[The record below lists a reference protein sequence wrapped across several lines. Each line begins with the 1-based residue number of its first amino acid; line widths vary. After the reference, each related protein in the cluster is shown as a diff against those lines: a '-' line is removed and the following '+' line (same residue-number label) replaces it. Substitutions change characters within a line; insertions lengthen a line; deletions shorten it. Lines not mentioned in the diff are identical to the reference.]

1 MNNHILHFEC
11 FAGISGDMCLA
22 ALLTLGVPEAHLRQ
36 ELAKLGIEDEYEL
49 QISASQKHG
58 IHGLRVDV
66 NVVGQAHHHDHDHDH
81 DHQHEHDHHHEHAH
95 QRDYRRIRDM
105 IGQSSLSQPVQ
116 QRALKIFE
124 TVALAEAKIHAM
136 PVETVHFHEVG
147 ATDSIVDIVG
157 AAIGIEYLI
166 AEKGVT
172 RIICSALELGSGQVK
187 CAHGTYPVP
196 APATAEILQGV
207 PFSRGAVDGEA
218 TTPTGA
224 AILKACVDEF
234 VDQVQGVSLETVY
247 GIGHRD
253 ADIPNVLRVQLIAPK
268 AQQDATQ
275 FAHVKIEANIDD
287 MSPEAFE
294 PLVARL
300 FEAGASDVFMQPIMM
315 KKSRPAQMV
324 SILCKKDIATQLGE
338 IVLNHSSTIGLRM
351 TPFGKMVLSRHM
363 VSVPTSLGNVSAK
376 VVIQPDGARR
386 FKSEHDEIASLAQ
399 QTGESYLSV
408 KRRIDGEIE
417 AFLATHRLEEVS

>member
-1 MNNHILHFEC
+1 MGDAVLHFEC

-22 ALLTLGVPEAHLRQ
+22 ALLNIGVPEAYLRA

-49 QISASQKHG
+49 KISKSEKQG

-66 NVVGQAHHHDHDHDH
+66 ELAHTHHHDDGHSHS
-81 DHQHEHDHHHEHAH
+81 HAH
-95 QRDYRRIRDM
+95 QRDYRQIKAM
-105 IGQSSLSQPVQ
+105 IEATDLPAATK
-116 QRALKIFE
+116 QRALKIFRA
-124 TVALAEAKIHAM
+124 VAEAEAKIHDM

-157 AAIGIEYLI
+157 AAIAIEYLM

-207 PFSRGAVDGEA
+207 PFTRGGVEGEA

-224 AILKACVDEF
+224 AIMKACVDAF
-234 VDQVQGVSLETVY
+234 VDHVQGASLETVY

-253 ADIPNVLRVQLIAPK
+253 TNLPNVLRVQLLESRTAEDGDS
-268 AQQDATQ
+268 AYE
-275 FAHVKIEANIDD
+275 HVKIEVNIDD

-294 PLVARL
+294 PLIERL
-300 FEAGASDVFMQPIMM
+300 FAAGASDVFLQPIVM
-315 KKSRPAQMV
+315 KKSRPAQML
-324 SILCKKDIATQLGE
+324 SILCKKELATNLGE
-338 IVLNHSSTIGLRM
+338 MVLNNSSTIGLRI
-351 TPFGKMVLSRHM
+351 TPFGKMLLPRHIIR
-363 VSVPTSLGNVSAK
+363 VPTQMGEVSAK
-376 VVIQPDGARR
+376 IVVQPDGAHR
-386 FKSEHDEIASLAQ
+386 FKSEHDEIVSLAQ
-399 QTGESYLSV
+399 NAGVSYLSL
-408 KRRIDGEIE
+408 KRQIDSEIE
-417 AFLATHRLEEVS
+417 AYLAAHPLEELIAND